1 MLVYE
6 YCCGGGL
13 AQPEANLPMVRMG
26 WAMLRAVLQDL
37 KKWGRVR
44 TVSLLHN
51 NLRHLAA
58 PADRVVGTTHA
69 ESRLL
74 LDSLLDEADAA
85 LIIAPEEAGGLAGLS
100 AMALEHGAKLL
111 GSSPQGIIEAG
122 DKWRCYKRLAHAG
135 ISTPTTQRLQVD
147 MAKRTAKDFSYP
159 IVIKPRQGAGCQ
171 GVHCLQSPAELRS
184 ALESQCADSDFIL
197 VQPYL
202 RGNHLSVSCLVSADE
217 IWPLCLNRQDILMGN
232 PCRYLG
238 CEITNDAGLRPRAF
252 ALAEQALA
260 QFEGLRGF
268 VGVDL
273 VFSDGQLYVIEI
285 NPRITMAY
293 VSLRQAIKANL
304 AQMIWRS
311 IHCEP
316 FRQSVSP
323 TRSDG
328 LEERLLIG
336 H

>member
-1 MLVYE
+1 
-6 YCCGGGL
+6 
-13 AQPEANLPMVRMG
+13 MVRMG

-51 NLRHLAA
+51 DLGHLAA
-58 PADRVVGTTHA
+58 PADRVVGTTHSQ
-69 ESRLL
+69 SRLL
-74 LDSLLDEADAA
+74 LESLLDEADAA

-100 AMALEHGAKLL
+100 AMALEHGAELL

-135 ISTPTTQRLQVD
+135 VSTPTTQRLQVD

-184 ALESQCADSDFIL
+184 ALESQYADSDFIL

-202 RGNHLSVSCLVSADE
+202 RGNHLSVSCLVSTDE
-217 IWPLCLNRQDILMGN
+217 IWPLCLNRQDILMGS

-238 CEITNDAGLRPRAF
+238 CETINDAGLRPRAF

-260 QFEGLRGF
+260 QFEDLRGF
-268 VGVDL
+268 VGLDL
-273 VFSDGQLYVIEI
+273 VFSADQLYVIEI

-311 IHCEP
+311 VHCEP
-316 FRQSVSP
+316 FRQSISP
-323 TRSDG
+323 TRSNG
-328 LEERLLIG
+328 LEERLLLG

>member
-1 MLVYE
+1 
-6 YCCGGGL
+6 
-13 AQPEANLPMVRMG
+13 MVHMG

-37 KKWGRVR
+37 QNWGGVR

-51 NLRHLAA
+51 NLGHLAA
-58 PADRVVGTTHA
+58 PADRVLGTTHA
-69 ESRLL
+69 QNRPLL
-74 LDSLLDEADAA
+74 ESLLHDADAA
-85 LIIAPEEAGGLAGLS
+85 LIIAPEESGGLADLS
-100 AMALEHGAKLL
+100 AMVLEHGTKLL
-111 GSSPQGIIEAG
+111 GSSPQGVIEAG

-135 ISTPTTQRLQVD
+135 VSTPTTQRLQVD
-147 MAKRTAKDFSYP
+147 MAKQAAEDFSYP

-184 ALESQCADSDFIL
+184 ALESECADSDSIL

-217 IWPLCLNRQDILMGN
+217 IWPLCLNRQDILMDS

-238 CEITNDAGLRPRAF
+238 CEIINDAGLRPRAF

-260 QFEGLRGF
+260 QFEGLKGF
-268 VGVDL
+268 VGLDL
-273 VFSDGQLYVIEI
+273 VFSDDQLYVIEI

-293 VSLRQAIKANL
+293 VSLQQAIKANL

-311 IHCEP
+311 AHDES
-316 FRQSVSP
+316 FRQSISP

-328 LEERLLIG
+328 LEERFLIG